1 MDKAIVFTHNLL
13 AENFAKTCHGLLRG
27 TERFEIISVIDAAHE
42 GKDAG
47 TVLNGSPLGI
57 PVHSSIAQFFKH
69 SNESPEFCIVGV
81 AFPGGVLPEDCRKE
95 LLAAMDHGLSII
107 CGLHHYLSEDP
118 EFQISAKNNGVK
130 LIDIRKPRPVSELH
144 FWTGKILEVTTPVI
158 AILGSDC
165 AVGKRTT
172 ARFIMEVCRNRGIK
186 TEMIYTGQTGWMQGY
201 SHGFIFDATPNDF
214 VSGEIER
221 VVLECVDVSKPD
233 LILLEGQS
241 SLRNPSGP
249 CGSEFL
255 LSGNAKGAVLVHPP
269 GRKYFVDMEEL
280 GLQIPEIED
289 EIELIQK
296 YGSKVIGV
304 GLNEEGC
311 DMGQLRSVQRTIS
324 KKMNIPV
331 VLPLTDGVNKIV
343 DGIQTFMN
351 Q

>member
-27 TERFEIISVIDAAHE
+27 TERFEILSVIDAAHE
-42 GKDAG
+42 SKDAG

-57 PVHSSIAQFFKH
+57 PVHSSIAQFFNH

-331 VLPLTDGVNKIV
+331 VLPLTDGVNEIV

>member
-95 LLAAMDHGLSII
+95 LLAAMDHGLSIV

-221 VVLECVDVSKPD
+221 VVLECVNVSKPD

-255 LSGNAKGAVLVHPP
+255 LSGNAKGVVLIHPP
-269 GRKYFVDMEEL
+269 GRKHFVDMEEL
-280 GLQIPEIED
+280 GFQIPDIED
-289 EIELIQK
+289 EIGLIQK

-311 DMGQLRSVQRTIS
+311 DMGQLRSAQRTIT

-331 VLPLTDGVNKIV
+331 VLPLTDGVNEIV

-351 Q
+351 K

>member
-42 GKDAG
+42 SKDAG

-57 PVHSSIAQFFKH
+57 PVHSSIAQFFNH

-95 LLAAMDHGLSII
+95 LLVAMDHGLSII
-107 CGLHHYLSEDP
+107 CGLHHYLSEDS

-221 VVLECVDVSKPD
+221 VILECVDVSKPD

-324 KKMNIPV
+324 KKINIPV
-331 VLPLTDGVNKIV
+331 VLPLTDGVNEIV

>member
-42 GKDAG
+42 SKDAG

-57 PVHSSIAQFFKH
+57 PVHSSIAQFFNH

-172 ARFIMEVCRNRGIK
+172 ARFIM
-186 TEMIYTGQTGWMQGY
+186 
-201 SHGFIFDATPNDF
+201 
-214 VSGEIER
+214 
-221 VVLECVDVSKPD
+221 
-233 LILLEGQS
+233 
-241 SLRNPSGP
+241 
-249 CGSEFL
+249 
-255 LSGNAKGAVLVHPP
+255 
-269 GRKYFVDMEEL
+269 
-280 GLQIPEIED
+280 
-289 EIELIQK
+289 
-296 YGSKVIGV
+296 
-304 GLNEEGC
+304 
-311 DMGQLRSVQRTIS
+311 
-324 KKMNIPV
+324 
-331 VLPLTDGVNKIV
+331 
-343 DGIQTFMN
+343 
-351 Q
+351 

>member
-27 TERFEIISVIDAAHE
+27 TERFEILSVIDAAHE

-47 TVLNGSPLGI
+47 TILNGSPLGI

-118 EFQISAKNNGVK
+118 EFQSSAKNNKVK
-130 LIDIRKPRPVSELH
+130 LIDIRKPRPVPELH
-144 FWTGKILEVTTPVI
+144 FWTGEILRITVPVI

-214 VSGEIER
+214 VSGEVER
-221 VVLECVDVSKPD
+221 VILECVDVSKPD

-289 EIELIQK
+289 EIELIQN

>member
-221 VVLECVDVSKPD
+221 VILECVDVSKPD

-289 EIELIQK
+289 EIELIQN

>member
-42 GKDAG
+42 SKDAG

-57 PVHSSIAQFFKH
+57 PVHSSIAQFFNH

-95 LLAAMDHGLSII
+95 LLVAMDHGLSII
-107 CGLHHYLSEDP
+107 CGLHHYLSEDS

-214 VSGEIER
+214 VIGEIER

-249 CGSEFL
+249 CGSVFI
-255 LSGNAKGAVLVHPP
+255 LSGNA
-269 GRKYFVDMEEL
+269 
-280 GLQIPEIED
+280 
-289 EIELIQK
+289 
-296 YGSKVIGV
+296 
-304 GLNEEGC
+304 
-311 DMGQLRSVQRTIS
+311 
-324 KKMNIPV
+324 
-331 VLPLTDGVNKIV
+331 
-343 DGIQTFMN
+343 
-351 Q
+351 

>member
-221 VVLECVDVSKPD
+221 VILECVDVSKPD

-324 KKMNIPV
+324 KKINIPV
-331 VLPLTDGVNKIV
+331 VLPLTDGVNEIV

>member
-27 TERFEIISVIDAAHE
+27 TERFEIISVIDATHE

-172 ARFIMEVCRNRGIK
+172 ARFIMEVCRKRGIK

-324 KKMNIPV
+324 KKINIPV
-331 VLPLTDGVNKIV
+331 VLPLTDGVNEIV